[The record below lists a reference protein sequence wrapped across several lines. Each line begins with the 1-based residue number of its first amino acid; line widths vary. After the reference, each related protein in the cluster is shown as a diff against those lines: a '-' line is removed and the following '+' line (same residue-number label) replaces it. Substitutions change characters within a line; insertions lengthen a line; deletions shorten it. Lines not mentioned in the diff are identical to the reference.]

1 VSVESGIDSD
11 LVSRM
16 WLEYEIPER
25 MRPNREFSESREI
38 PRLTRTSRQELELP
52 LADGGRY
59 RIRAR
64 LVVELVNGQTISKT
78 ATRWINPGNALPEGV
93 IGRIVDPDGTGSRI
107 YQGLAVRN

>member
-1 VSVESGIDSD
+1 VARVRNSGAHETESG
-11 LVSRM
+11 V
-16 WLEYEIPER
+16 
-25 MRPNREFSESREI
+25 SESREI

-78 ATRWINPGNALPEGV
+78 ATRWINPGNALPKE
-93 IGRIVDPDGTGSRI
+93 S
-107 YQGLAVRN
+107 